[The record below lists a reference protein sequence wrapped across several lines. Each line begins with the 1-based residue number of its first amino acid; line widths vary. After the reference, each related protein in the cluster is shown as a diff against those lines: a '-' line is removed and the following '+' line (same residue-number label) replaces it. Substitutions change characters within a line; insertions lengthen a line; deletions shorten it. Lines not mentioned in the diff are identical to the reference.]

1 MANARFLLTNLA
13 ASATV
18 KNGTGGSPTPPA
30 RSEVSPFVMERVLN
44 DDRRSLWKLDAP
56 NDTIVGG
63 SYQLDLD
70 LGSSQAATCM
80 GLHGLSCPGGE
91 ITAISFGFMSTYP
104 TSSYVEI
111 LPVTGA
117 TTLERDVV
125 VTFPS
130 VSKRYWY
137 YWIEATAA
145 PVVGKV
151 SLGTHLDVG
160 AAPNF
165 GSSFTPFRNR
175 IEQTLEDGSVLVNE
189 LGDSGGDFS
198 LSFSPV
204 TLATFA
210 NFRTLQQARGTM
222 IYIDPDENG
231 YEVFLK
237 GGRLQSSKLGGDL
250 YSVSLELGRCP

>member
-13 ASATV
+13 STATV

-30 RSEVSPFVMERVLN
+30 RTEISPFTMERALN

-56 NDTIVGG
+56 NDVIFGG

-70 LGSSQAATCM
+70 LGSSKAVTCM

-91 ITAISFGFMSTYP
+91 ITSISFGSMNSYP
-104 TSSYVEI
+104 TSSYSE
-111 LPVTGA
+111 LGFASGA
-117 TTLERDVV
+117 GVLARDVV

-130 VSKRYWY
+130 TAKRYWY
-137 YWIEATAA
+137 FWVEATAS
-145 PVVGKV
+145 PVIGKV
-151 SLGTHLDVG
+151 SLGTHLDIG

-165 GSSFTPFRNR
+165 GSEFAPFGNR

-189 LGDSGGDFS
+189 LGDDGGDFS
-198 LSFSPV
+198 LSFQPV
-204 TLATFA
+204 ENIVLA
-210 NFRTLQQARGTM
+210 NLNLVQQTRGTVV
-222 IYIDPDENG
+222 YIDPDDNG

-237 GGRLQSSKLGGDL
+237 GRRLRIARLGGGL
-250 YSVSLELGRCP
+250 YSAGLDLGRCP